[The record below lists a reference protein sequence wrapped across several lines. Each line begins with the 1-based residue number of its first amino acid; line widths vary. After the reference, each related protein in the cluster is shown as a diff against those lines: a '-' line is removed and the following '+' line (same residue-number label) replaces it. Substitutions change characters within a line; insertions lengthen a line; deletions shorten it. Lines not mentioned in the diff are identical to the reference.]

1 MKHIHMQILN
11 YIDLFKIAIISNLP
25 LGDIMEAARNLEA
38 FVSRTDAVLYNV
50 RFLLLSLF
58 SDLEINRLFFSNMGL
73 RLLFSIT
80 ENIDNCWYQTEVH
93 YIYPKNCTFW
103 QLFFVPIIY
112 NIELIER
119 IKNIWTIFTI
129 I

>member
-11 YIDLFKIAIISNLP
+11 YINLFKMAIICNLP

-80 ENIDNCWYQTEVH
+80 ENIDNC
-93 YIYPKNCTFW
+93 
-103 QLFFVPIIY
+103 
-112 NIELIER
+112 
-119 IKNIWTIFTI
+119 
-129 I
+129 